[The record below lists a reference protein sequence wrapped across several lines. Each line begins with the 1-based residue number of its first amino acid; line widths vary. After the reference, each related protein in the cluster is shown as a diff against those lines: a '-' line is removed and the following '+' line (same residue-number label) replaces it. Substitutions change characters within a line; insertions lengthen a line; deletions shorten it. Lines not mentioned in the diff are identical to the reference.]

1 MFPGL
6 LTAALCSEVSKQLQE
21 CFGMGWVTPG
31 TAGWDLSG
39 PNGDAW
45 TDQSWEGQTLL
56 WTCVGGNVEE
66 EARIQGLRCCVA
78 NRI

>member
-1 MFPGL
+1 
-6 LTAALCSEVSKQLQE
+6 
-21 CFGMGWVTPG
+21 MGWVTPG

-66 EARIQGLRCCVA
+66 EARIQGLRCSVA